1 MGNEHQ
7 KGKKE
12 DLNILIS
19 GKELTGKTSYLGRI
33 TKNIFP
39 IKNPPKQIKYTIDS
53 LNKTFNINFI
63 ETSTLSNE
71 KKNIDG
77 IIILVKFNTLA
88 EQFAINIA
96 KEFPVKKYPII
107 LIFNKINNDDI
118 LFDKYKYEKLYSK
131 IFTINIKEGKN
142 CFEPFHYL
150 ISEILQ
156 RYNLIKGNIKGKI
169 EGVNEEIIKDP
180 IINLDLLLPKKQKKN
195 DGPVINYNLIFLA
208 TPYSKGEIYYQ
219 QFKNYFKKKNNT
231 TYTYDDYDVTYEF
244 ETFYFEIN
252 DPEMKTKLTKV
263 IKEKQYNVEFIFL
276 INDLRKDQYGKIRLF
291 QRMIYFCPCII
302 LKLYENKIFC
312 VGEERKKE
320 LVFIEKMITELKVI
334 DLYEID
340 LKKEFNYKPYKTLF
354 YQSEQYSTEI
364 QLDFISH
371 EGIIKNI
378 PPYELISALDKL
390 TEDLIKNKIENL
402 KENENDDSNISEEE
416 LNKRE
421 IYKVKLFI
429 IGSKKSGKTTF
440 IKKILGIPID
450 SNYIATTDKKIY
462 EKKIIRP
469 FYEKNKYEIIC
480 IEYPEKEFDFINEF
494 KNEKPDGVLLLTNL
508 NDFDYSAN

>member
-1 MGNEHQ
+1 M
-7 KGKKE
+7 
-12 DLNILIS
+12 
-19 GKELTGKTSYLGRI
+19 
-33 TKNIFP
+33 
-39 IKNPPKQIKYTIDS
+39 
-53 LNKTFNINFI
+53 
-63 ETSTLSNE
+63 
-71 KKNIDG
+71 
-77 IIILVKFNTLA
+77 
-88 EQFAINIA
+88 
-96 KEFPVKKYPII
+96 
-107 LIFNKINNDDI
+107 
-118 LFDKYKYEKLYSK
+118 
-131 IFTINIKEGKN
+131 
-142 CFEPFHYL
+142 
-150 ISEILQ
+150 
-156 RYNLIKGNIKGKI
+156 
-169 EGVNEEIIKDP
+169 
-180 IINLDLLLPKKQKKN
+180 
-195 DGPVINYNLIFLA
+195 
-208 TPYSKGEIYYQ
+208 
-219 QFKNYFKKKNNT
+219 
-231 TYTYDDYDVTYEF
+231 TYEF
-244 ETFYFEIN
+244 ETFYFDIN

-291 QRMIYFCPCII
+291 KNMIYFCPCII
-302 LKLYENKIFC
+302 LKLYENKIYC

-320 LVFIEKMITELKVI
+320 LVFLEKMISELKII

-480 IEYPEKEFDFINEF
+480 IEYPEKEFDFVNEF
-494 KNEKPDGVLLLTNL
+494 KNEKPDGVLLFTNL
-508 NDFDYSAN
+508 IDLDYSAN

>member
-1 MGNEHQ
+1 MGNEAQ
-7 KGKKE
+7 QLNKK
-12 DLNILIS
+12 DLNILIA
-19 GKELTGKTSYLGRI
+19 GKELTGKTSYIGRI
-33 TKNIFP
+33 TKNKFP
-39 IKNPPKQIKYTIDS
+39 INNPPKQIKYTIDS

-63 ETSTLSNE
+63 ETSSLNNNN
-71 KKNIDG
+71 KDIDG
-77 IIILVKFNTLA
+77 VIVLVIFNLQA
-88 EQFAINIA
+88 EEFAHNIV
-96 KEFPVKKYPII
+96 KKFPVKKYPII
-107 LIFNKINNDDI
+107 LLFNQINLFDI
-118 LFDKYKYEKLYSK
+118 LIGEDDYKKVYSK
-131 IFTINIKEGKN
+131 IFKINIKGGSN

-156 RYNLIKGNIKGKI
+156 RYKLIKGNITGKI
-169 EGVNEEIIKDP
+169 EGLNEENIIAP
-180 IINLDLLLPKKQKKN
+180 LLDLLLPNKQKKN
-195 DGPVINYNLIFLA
+195 EAAVTNYNLIFLA
-208 TPYSKGEIYYQ
+208 TQYSKGEIYYQ

-231 TYTYDDYDVTYEF
+231 TYTHYELGMTYEF
-244 ETFYFEIN
+244 ETFYFDIN

-291 QRMIYFCPCII
+291 KNMIYFCPCII
-302 LKLYENKIFC
+302 LKLYENKIYC

-320 LVFIEKMITELKVI
+320 LVFLEKMISELKII

-480 IEYPEKEFDFINEF
+480 IEYPEKEFDFVNEF
-494 KNEKPDGVLLLTNL
+494 KNEKPDGVLLFTNL
-508 NDFDYSAN
+508 IDLDYSAN